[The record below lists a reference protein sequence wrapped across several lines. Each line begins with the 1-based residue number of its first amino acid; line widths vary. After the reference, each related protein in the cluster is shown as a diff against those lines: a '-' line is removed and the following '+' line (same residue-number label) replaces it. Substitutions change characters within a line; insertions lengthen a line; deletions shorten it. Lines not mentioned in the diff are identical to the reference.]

1 MNEGATANFTITTA
15 NVSAGTS
22 ISYALSGVTSSDI
35 TGGALTGFTTVNSA
49 GIATVSVPI
58 AADNLTEGAETL
70 TISLQSKTASILIND
85 TSKPAGIPTYAL
97 AASSS
102 AVNEGAVATFSLTTT
117 NVTPGTSVSYTISG
131 VNSSDVTGG
140 LSGVATIDTNGLATI
155 SVPLAAD
162 FLTEGTETLTVTA
175 QGKSASISV
184 NDTSK
189 TTLVPSYALS
199 ATTNSV
205 SEGSNAAFTLT
216 TTNVVGGTSIPYTIT
231 GVSSSDVTGGNLSGT
246 AVVNSSGVATI
257 TIPIASD
264 SITEGSET
272 LTIVTQGISSSVSIL
287 DTSVSTTP
295 GGTSQ
300 VVNGSASNNTLNST
314 TANDAINGGAGFDT
328 VVVNGNI
335 SSYSVV
341 QTATGYTLTDKSGVT
356 GTDALTNIESIKFSD
371 KTMNLLVQSKAAST
385 PPSSVTSLVELYVS
399 FFNRIPDAD
408 GMSFWLD
415 EIKAGKTINQISDS
429 FYAAGVNYSDL
440 TGFSTKSTNTDFI
453 NVIYKN
459 VLGRQDGA
467 DEGGL
472 TFWNNELTSGRAT
485 KGTLVTDIL
494 KSAHTFKGDAT
505 WGWVANLLDNK
516 IAVAKEFSIDLGLN
530 FNTPEESIKQGMAI
544 ASAITPSDTKTAIS
558 LISAPTVTLI
568 PDTTPKIF
576 LTPSSTSVNEGDLA
590 TIFVSTRN
598 IAANTSLNFSIS
610 GVDTF
615 SNVSASRPQ
624 WDVKSL
630 LTSTIVLDSNGQ
642 GVLNIQTNAD
652 HLTEG
657 PETMYVTI
665 GNSTASMIVKD
676 TSITLVGVEDTSG
689 GGGGG
694 GGGDGGSGGGGG
706 GSGGGD

>member
-189 TTLVPSYALS
+189 TTLVASYALS

-205 SEGSNAAFTLT
+205 SEGSNAVFTLT
-216 TTNVVGGTSIPYTIT
+216 TTNVVGGTSIPYTIS
-231 GVSSSDVTGGNLSGT
+231 GVSSSDITGGNLSGT

-516 IAVAKEFSIDLGLN
+516 IEVAKKFSIDLGLN
-530 FNTPEESIKQGMAI
+530 FNTPEESIKQGMSI
-544 ASAITPSDTKTAIS
+544 ASAITPSDTKTA
-558 LISAPTVTLI
+558 LGLVSAPSVTLI

-576 LTPSSTSVNEGDLA
+576 LTLSSTSVNEGDLA
-590 TIFVSTRN
+590 TVFVSTRN
-598 IAANTSLNFSIS
+598 ISANTSLNFSIS

-694 GGGDGGSGGGGG
+694 GGGDGGSGGGG
-706 GSGGGD
+706 SGGGD

>member
-1 MNEGATANFTITTA
+1 
-15 NVSAGTS
+15 
-22 ISYALSGVTSSDI
+22 
-35 TGGALTGFTTVNSA
+35 
-49 GIATVSVPI
+49 
-58 AADNLTEGAETL
+58 
-70 TISLQSKTASILIND
+70 
-85 TSKPAGIPTYAL
+85 
-97 AASSS
+97 
-102 AVNEGAVATFSLTTT
+102 
-117 NVTPGTSVSYTISG
+117 VTPGTSVSYTISG
-131 VNSSDVTGG
+131 VSTSDVTGG

-162 FLTEGTETLTVTA
+162 FLTEGTETLTVTV

-189 TTLVPSYALS
+189 ITLVASYALS

-205 SEGSNAAFTLT
+205 SEGSNAVFTLT
-216 TTNVVGGTSIPYTIT
+216 TTNVVGGTSIPYTIS
-231 GVSSSDVTGGNLSGT
+231 GVSSPDITGGNLSGT

-272 LTIVTQGISSSVSIL
+272 LTIVAQGISSSVSIL
-287 DTSVSTTP
+287 DTSVSPTL

-300 VVNGSASNNTLNST
+300 VVTGSASNNTLNST

-385 PPSSVTSLVELYVS
+385 PPSSVTSVVELYVS

-415 EIKAGKTINQISDS
+415 EIKAGKTINQIADS

-440 TGFSTKSTNTDFI
+440 TGFSSQTTNTDFI

-467 DEGGL
+467 DAGGL
-472 TFWNNELTSGRAT
+472 SFWNNELTSGRAT

-516 IAVAKEFSIDLGLN
+516 IEVAKKFSIDLGLN
-530 FNTPEESIKQGMAI
+530 FNTPEESIKQGMSI

-590 TIFVSTRN
+590 KVFVSTSN

-615 SNVSASRPQ
+615 SNVTASRPQ

-630 LTSTIVLDSNGQ
+630 LTSTIILDSNGQ

-652 HLTEG
+652 NLTEG
-657 PETMYVTI
+657 LETMYVTI
-665 GNSTASMIVKD
+665 GNSTTSMIIKD
-676 TSITLVGVEDTSG
+676 TSITLVGVDTSGGDSG

-694 GGGDGGSGGGGG
+694 GGGDGG

>member
-1 MNEGATANFTITTA
+1 
-15 NVSAGTS
+15 
-22 ISYALSGVTSSDI
+22 
-35 TGGALTGFTTVNSA
+35 
-49 GIATVSVPI
+49 
-58 AADNLTEGAETL
+58 
-70 TISLQSKTASILIND
+70 
-85 TSKPAGIPTYAL
+85 
-97 AASSS
+97 
-102 AVNEGAVATFSLTTT
+102 
-117 NVTPGTSVSYTISG
+117 
-131 VNSSDVTGG
+131 
-140 LSGVATIDTNGLATI
+140 
-155 SVPLAAD
+155 
-162 FLTEGTETLTVTA
+162 
-175 QGKSASISV
+175 
-184 NDTSK
+184 
-189 TTLVPSYALS
+189 
-199 ATTNSV
+199 
-205 SEGSNAAFTLT
+205 
-216 TTNVVGGTSIPYTIT
+216 
-231 GVSSSDVTGGNLSGT
+231 
-246 AVVNSSGVATI
+246 
-257 TIPIASD
+257 
-264 SITEGSET
+264 
-272 LTIVTQGISSSVSIL
+272 
-287 DTSVSTTP
+287 
-295 GGTSQ
+295 
-300 VVNGSASNNTLNST
+300 
-314 TANDAINGGAGFDT
+314 
-328 VVVNGNI
+328 
-335 SSYSVV
+335 
-341 QTATGYTLTDKSGVT
+341 
-356 GTDALTNIESIKFSD
+356 
-371 KTMNLLVQSKAAST
+371 MNLLVQSKAASA
-385 PPSSVTSLVELYVS
+385 PPNSVTSLVELYVS

-415 EIKAGKTINQISDS
+415 EIKAGKSIHQIADS
-429 FYAAGVNYSDL
+429 FYAAGVNYSEL

-459 VLGRQDGA
+459 VLGRSGGA
-467 DEGGL
+467 DSGGL

-516 IAVAKEFSIDLGLN
+516 IEVAKKFSIDLGLN

-630 LTSTIVLDSNGQ
+630 LTSTIILDSNGQ

-652 HLTEG
+652 NLAEG
-657 PETMYVTI
+657 SETMYVTI
-665 GNSTASMIVKD
+665 GNSTTSMIIKD
-676 TSITLVGVEDTSG
+676 TSITLVGVDTSG

-694 GGGDGGSGGGGG
+694 GGGGGDGG